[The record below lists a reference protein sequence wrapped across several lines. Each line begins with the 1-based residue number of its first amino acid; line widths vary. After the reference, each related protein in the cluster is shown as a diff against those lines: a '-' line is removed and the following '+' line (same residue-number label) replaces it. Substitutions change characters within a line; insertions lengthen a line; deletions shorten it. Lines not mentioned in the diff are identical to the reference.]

1 MIIRNE
7 SEDNLPITESLAETN
22 DSPQQETDSLL
33 SMSQS
38 ESDVASK
45 PKSKTPSRAVL
56 APDVTHVPIQAA
68 DIVEYEWPNK
78 SGDKFFLQEQI
89 SELLGI
95 NSFKRKYPELARRT
109 VEPAERDYL
118 LKELRANIALPAH
131 HLTALQAAD
140 VHELMASE
148 YPFEYAEYQKVCNER
163 VKRTLLEKQKE
174 METIKLDARKM
185 AEIRQ
190 KAVKSASEFNSELQF
205 VRRTERQQFWEMN
218 TNLIHSPL
226 NKWMRLSAEHTKP
239 SDYPVVLMPGQYAT
253 FYKKFDSS
261 LLRSFP
267 FGSVVKSDG
276 LFRPKRDASPPAISI
291 SEKELEAAKNNSGQN
306 SGRREHGFVDIDQL
320 ERNDLPKMTEQ
331 PQAKTRK
338 MSATS
343 NSAKFS
349 RN

>member
-1 MIIRNE
+1 MEDASSSSLLGENKTIELNEEADFSAPMIIRNE

-33 SMSQS
+33 SLSQS

-68 DIVEYEWPNK
+68 DIVEYEWPSK

-95 NSFKRKYPELARRT
+95 NSFKRKYPELVRRT

-148 YPFEYAEYQKVCNER
+148 YPFEYAEY
-163 VKRTLLEKQKE
+163 
-174 METIKLDARKM
+174 
-185 AEIRQ
+185 
-190 KAVKSASEFNSELQF
+190 
-205 VRRTERQQFWEMN
+205 
-218 TNLIHSPL
+218 
-226 NKWMRLSAEHTKP
+226 
-239 SDYPVVLMPGQYAT
+239 
-253 FYKKFDSS
+253 KKC
-261 LLRSFP
+261 
-267 FGSVVKSDG
+267 
-276 LFRPKRDASPPAISI
+276 A
-291 SEKELEAAKNNSGQN
+291 
-306 SGRREHGFVDIDQL
+306 
-320 ERNDLPKMTEQ
+320 
-331 PQAKTRK
+331 
-338 MSATS
+338 MSA
-343 NSAKFS
+343 
-349 RN
+349 